1 MLHLHNICLAPGAE
15 AFDHEFAS
23 GTLNVVL
30 GRNRSGKTNLCRLI
44 AGLDCSATG
53 DVSID
58 GEKALFE
65 LLESGNFLIYCSDGV
80 ETGQWFATEEGIVI
94 NTNDGDSAKA
104 FVNGDSLFVTS
115 DDETFT
121 LKRVK

>member
-1 MLHLHNICLAPGAE
+1 MGMKFRCLLILISIFIFGCTKTDP
-15 AFDHEFAS
+15 H
-23 GTLNVVL
+23 V
-30 GRNRSGKTNLCRLI
+30 GKWH
-44 AGLDCSATG
+44 
-53 DVSID
+53 VSID